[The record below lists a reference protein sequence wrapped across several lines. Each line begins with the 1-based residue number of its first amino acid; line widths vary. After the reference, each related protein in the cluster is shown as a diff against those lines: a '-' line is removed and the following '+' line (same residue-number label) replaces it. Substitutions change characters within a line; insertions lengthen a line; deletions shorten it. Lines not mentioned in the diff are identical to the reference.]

1 MTRSNTAITI
11 GIVTIDNNVVNT
23 YNAPDSSISRSY
35 NCTIEFSAEHTGVMP
50 DKNTVIKIAL
60 PSGIQVCAF
69 SSHNNPSVTIGYKIK
84 RKNTVK

>member
-1 MTRSNTAITI
+1 
-11 GIVTIDNNVVNT
+11 
-23 YNAPDSSISRSY
+23 
-35 NCTIEFSAEHTGVMP
+35 MP

-69 SSHNNPSVTIGYKIK
+69 SSYNNPSVTIGYKIK

>member
-1 MTRSNTAITI
+1 M
-11 GIVTIDNNVVNT
+11 
-23 YNAPDSSISRSY
+23 
-35 NCTIEFSAEHTGVMP
+35 EFSAEHTGVMP